1 MESRPDHPSNLIP
14 QEQMFFNNID
24 PNEAGRTFFANNPG
38 MAMPQDDFM
47 RQPDG
52 NMEECCDPHQYL
64 PPTPSSPLS
73 FPPVLTSGIS
83 NTRHQIS
90 TAVTSSDSSCS
101 RPYQQSPY
109 RDNQVSSSF
118 PMNTNG
124 FYQRAQLPTVP
135 TSKQFSG
142 DFNFEISFGPPTESA
157 PKSAT
162 WTYSPKTS
170 KLYTNIGSYCPFQ
183 FKTNGKS
190 MSPAFIRAVAMFKGS
205 SNLHDIVKMCANHAE
220 NNTDDSQMRN
230 NFFIRSN
237 NANAVYLECPQT
249 GRHSVLVPYSGPQA
263 GTNFVTEMFAFKC
276 FSSCASGHG
285 RKPIEIIFTLED
297 AETGNILGRCVV
309 EIRVCACPGRDRRS
323 DEVNLDRVIASN
335 NSNKRASKQK
345 SYNRKK
351 LKKASHEEYTITT
364 TSKEVHDL
372 LVTIKIALENKLSY
386 KSEFDAVAEEENS
399 SAKRVQPLGASTSHE
414 ASIENKQTGY
424 TSCI

>member
-1 MESRPDHPSNLIP
+1 MESRPDPSNMLP

-24 PNEAGRTFFANNPG
+24 PNDAGRSFFGSNSG
-38 MAMPQDDFM
+38 MAMSQDDFL
-47 RQPDG
+47 RQQEA
-52 NMEECCDPHQYL
+52 NMDECCDPHQYL

-73 FPPVLTSGIS
+73 FPPVLTSGIQS
-83 NTRHQIS
+83 NTRHQI

-101 RPYQQSPY
+101 RPYQHSPY

-124 FYQRAQLPTVP
+124 YFPRAQLPTVP
-135 TSKQFSG
+135 TSKQFTG
-142 DFNFEISFGPPTESA
+142 EYGFEISFGPPTESA

-162 WTYSPKTS
+162 WTYSTKTS

-190 MSPAFIRAVAMFKGS
+190 MNTAYIRAVAMFKGS

-220 NNTDDSQMRN
+220 NNNEDSPMRN

-237 NANAVYLECPQT
+237 NANALYLECPQT

-263 GTNFVTEMFAFKC
+263 GTNYVTEMFAFKC

-297 AETGNILGRCVV
+297 AETGSILGRCVV

-323 DEVNLDRVIASN
+323 DELNLERSIASSSN
-335 NSNKRASKQK
+335 NKRASKQK
-345 SYNRKK
+345 GYNRKRV
-351 LKKASHEEYTITT
+351 KKVPQEEYTITT
-364 TSKEVHDL
+364 ASKEVHDL
-372 LVTIKIALENKLSY
+372 LVTIKLALESKFRS
-386 KSEFDAVAEEENS
+386 DVDEEDES
-399 SAKRVQPLGASTSHE
+399 SSTKQSVASTSHE
-414 ASIENKQTGY
+414 ASTANKQAGY
-424 TSCI
+424 PSCM

>member
-1 MESRPDHPSNLIP
+1 MENRAEPTNMQLP
-14 QEQMFFNNID
+14 QEQIFFNNID
-24 PNEAGRTFFANNPG
+24 PSDAGRNFFTTNPG
-38 MAMPQDDFM
+38 MAMAQDEFL
-47 RQPDG
+47 RQQEANIDD
-52 NMEECCDPHQYL
+52 CCDPHQYL

-73 FPPVLTSGIS
+73 FPPVLTSS
-83 NTRHQIS
+83 MQSSARHQI
-90 TAVTSSDSSCS
+90 TAVTSSENSCS
-101 RPYQQSPY
+101 RPYQHSPY

-118 PMNTNG
+118 PMSSAG
-124 FYQRAQLPTVP
+124 FFQRAQLPTVP
-135 TSKQFSG
+135 TSKQFVG
-142 DFNFEISFGPPTESA
+142 DYNFEISFGPPTDSA

-183 FKTNGKS
+183 FKTNGNS
-190 MSPAFIRAVAMFKGS
+190 MKPAYIRAVAMFKGS

-220 NNTDDSQMRN
+220 NSHEDPQIRS

-263 GTNFVTEMFAFKC
+263 GTNFVTEMFSFKC

-297 AETGNILGRCVV
+297 GETGAILGRSCV

-323 DEVNLDRVIASN
+323 DELNMEKS
-335 NSNKRASKQK
+335 SNKRASKQK
-345 SYNRKK
+345 GQGRKK
-351 LKKASHEEYTITT
+351 MKKTSQEEFILT
-364 TSKEVHDL
+364 TSSREVYDL
-372 LVTIKIALENKLSY
+372 LLTIKTALETKM
-386 KSEFDAVAEEENS
+386 KSEGDEDDDSHVI
-399 SAKRVQPLGASTSHE
+399 KRDHMPLALSGHDG
-414 ASIENKQTGY
+414 IVDKQCGY